1 MVFEGAAVELV
12 SAGKVK
18 VVIPGGG
25 GSPLT
30 VKESD
35 GSPSVANV
43 TELRFSGATVT
54 DNGAGAV
61 TVTVTSG
68 GGATSPASAL
78 YLHST
83 FGGF

>member
-1 MVFEGAAVELV
+1 MQEGLQPRPDRLEVAAE
-12 SAGKVK
+12 AA
-18 VVIPGGG
+18 GG

-35 GSPSVANV
+35 GTPSVANV

-61 TVTVTSG
+61 TVTVTAG